1 MVSDW
6 PPCANDC
13 CETSN
18 HDVSDANDNS
28 TQMHGETSNLDG
40 IRCKAFDFLRES
52 LESQLN
58 QRGGVVLR
66 WEQRESVFMRVIDQQ
81 AKEARGKD
89 VCPMGLL
96 FDKDFIDILNRNPS
110 FCAGIEQMQVVWR
123 SEDHA
128 PEVRKRIEQLKP
140 ALWQISQ
147 RQQKPE
153 EYNKPQEKPATRMLS
168 NKFDWEALD

>member
-1 MVSDW
+1 MCQKCVKNVQIASRENSKPDIRAKGRTLMVSDW

-18 HDVSDANDNS
+18 HDVPDANDNS

-66 WEQRESVFMRVIDQQ
+66 WEQRENCFHVLRQGHLGLTVFCFTKVPY
-81 AKEARGKD
+81 GKS
-89 VCPMGLL
+89 GGTY
-96 FDKDFIDILNRNPS
+96 F
-110 FCAGIEQMQVVWR
+110 
-123 SEDHA
+123 
-128 PEVRKRIEQLKP
+128 
-140 ALWQISQ
+140 
-147 RQQKPE
+147 
-153 EYNKPQEKPATRMLS
+153 
-168 NKFDWEALD
+168 

>member
-18 HDVSDANDNS
+18 HDVPDANDNS

-58 QRGGVVLR
+58 QRGGVELR
-66 WEQRESVFMRVIDQQ
+66 WERRESVYMRAIDEQ
-81 AKEARGKD
+81 AKKARGKD
-89 VCPMGLL
+89 VLPLMVFLK
-96 FDKDFIDILNRNPS
+96 KDIIDILNRNHK
-110 FCAGIEQMQVVWR
+110 FCVGIDKMQAVWR
-123 SEDHA
+123 NEYHT
-128 PEVRKRIEQLKP
+128 VRELNRIQQMEP
-140 ALWQISQ
+140 ALWRILG
-147 RQQKPE
+147 PDFE
-153 EYNKPQEKPATRMLS
+153 IV
-168 NKFDWEALD
+168 D

>member
-18 HDVSDANDNS
+18 HDVPDANDNS

-66 WEQRESVFMRVIDQQ
+66 WEQGESDFMRVIDQQ

-89 VCPMGLL
+89 VC
-96 FDKDFIDILNRNPS
+96 
-110 FCAGIEQMQVVWR
+110 FCANADYPCRNEMF
-123 SEDHA
+123 SFA
-128 PEVRKRIEQLKP
+128 RIDADTVELLAK
-140 ALWQISQ
+140 
-147 RQQKPE
+147 
-153 EYNKPQEKPATRMLS
+153 YCLS
-168 NKFDWEALD
+168 SG